1 MRKSGLVIDILGCLG
16 KCSYISRL
24 SNRYLIYSPEFS
36 GRSIIETEGGGS
48 SQQPK
53 ENLLV
58 YIRVKRMVVL
68 LPYLLLVFLQPAVC
82 EVRLPRLV
90 SDGLVLQ
97 READVDIWGWAEPGE
112 KVSVAFRNK
121 TYPATA
127 DKNGKWKIQMRDL
140 KAGGPDR
147 MEISGSNRIHLNDVY
162 VGDVWICSGQ
172 SNMELTMA
180 RAKPVYED
188 EILHSENPYIR
199 HFNVPD
205 RYNFKL
211 PEDDLADG
219 KWEGATPESVLR
231 FSAVGYFFVKALY
244 DRYNVPIGLINASLG
259 GSPVEAWL
267 SEEALRQFPQ
277 HLATAI
283 KFRDDTLIRQIT
295 EHDKKTSDAWYG
307 LLNERDK
314 GLKPEHKSWA
324 DPSYD
329 ASKWPVMELPAFWD
343 GTGLGPVNGVVWFRK
358 EITVPASM
366 VGKPAKLLMGRIVD
380 ADETYV
386 NGKLVGSVSYQY
398 PPRRYEVPAG
408 VLKAGKNVIAVRVIS
423 NAGRGGFIK
432 DKPYRLSADEHAIDL
447 TGEWRYRLGAT
458 MEPLESQTFIR
469 WKPMGLYNGM
479 IAPLLNY
486 SIKGVIW
493 YQGES
498 NAGNPREYAKTF
510 PALIRDWRKQWH
522 QGDFPFLYVQ
532 LPNFMEPKDR
542 PSDSQWAELREA
554 QLKALALP
562 RTAMAVA
569 IDIGEWN
576 DIHPLDKKDV
586 GERLALAARKVAYG
600 EKHLVYSGPVYE
612 SMKVKKNKIILS
624 FAHAGSGLMAKGGEL
639 REFAISG
646 PDKRFVWADARIEGD
661 DKVVVWSDEISDP
674 VAVRYAWADNP
685 EGANLY
691 NKEGLPASPFRTD
704 DF

>member
-1 MRKSGLVIDILGCLG
+1 MIKHIKS
-16 KCSYISRL
+16 
-24 SNRYLIYSPEFS
+24 
-36 GRSIIETEGGGS
+36 
-48 SQQPK
+48 
-53 ENLLV
+53 
-58 YIRVKRMVVL
+58 MAVL
-68 LPYLLLVFLQPAVC
+68 LSFLLMLFLQPAFGA
-82 EVRLPRLV
+82 VRLPRLV
-90 SDGLVLQ
+90 SDGMVLQ
-97 READVDIWGWAEPGE
+97 RETNVTVWGWAEPGE
-112 KVSVAFRNK
+112 KVKVEFRNK
-121 TYPATA
+121 TYHATA
-127 DKNGKWKIQMRDL
+127 GRDRKWDVRLANL

-147 MEISGSNRIHLNDVY
+147 MEIVAENRITLNNVY
-162 VGDVWICSGQ
+162 VGDVWVCSGQ
-172 SNMELTMA
+172 SNMELTME
-180 RAKPVYED
+180 RAKPLYGK
-188 EILHSENPYIR
+188 EIRDAKNFPIR

-205 RYNFKL
+205 RYNFKHPESDL
-211 PEDDLADG
+211 PDGEWEAAD
-219 KWEGATPESVLR
+219 PESVLR
-231 FSAVGYFFVKALY
+231 FSAVGYFFARELY
-244 DRYNVPIGLINASLG
+244 EQYRVPIGLINASLG
-259 GSPVEAWL
+259 GSPVEAWM
-267 SEEALRQFPQ
+267 SEEALKEFPH

-283 KFRDDTLIRQIT
+283 KFRDDTLIQQIA

-314 GLKPEHKSWA
+314 GLKPGRKSWA
-324 DPSYD
+324 DPAYD
-329 ASKWPVMELPAFWD
+329 ASKWPVMKLPAFWD
-343 GTGLGPVNGVVWFRK
+343 GTELGPVNGVVWFRK
-358 EITVPASM
+358 EINVPDAM
-366 VGKPAKLLMGRIVD
+366 AGKPAKLLMGRIVD

-432 DKPYRLSADEHAIDL
+432 DKPYRLSSDGHAIDL

-479 IAPLLNY
+479 IAPMLNY

-498 NAGNPREYAKTF
+498 NAGNPGEYAKTF

-522 QGDFPFLYVQ
+522 QGVFPFLYVQ

-542 PSDSQWAELREA
+542 PSESQWAELREA
-554 QLKALALP
+554 QSQALRVP
-562 RTAMAVA
+562 KTAMSVA
-569 IDIGEWN
+569 IDLGEWN
-576 DIHPLDKKDV
+576 DIHPLNKKDV
-586 GERLALAARKVAYG
+586 GKRLALAAQKVAYG
-600 EKHLVYSGPVYE
+600 EKNIVHSGPVYQ
-612 SMKVKKNKIILS
+612 SMKIKGDKIILS
-624 FAHAGSGLMAKGGEL
+624 FSSIGGGLMAKGGDEL
-639 REFAISG
+639 RQFAISG
-646 PDKRFVWADARIEGD
+646 ADKQFVWAEARIEGD
-661 DKVVVWSDEISDP
+661 KIVVWNDAIANP

>member
-1 MRKSGLVIDILGCLG
+1 MNIH
-16 KCSYISRL
+16 
-24 SNRYLIYSPEFS
+24 
-36 GRSIIETEGGGS
+36 
-48 SQQPK
+48 
-53 ENLLV
+53 
-58 YIRVKRMVVL
+58 VKRTAIL
-68 LPYLLLVFLQPAVC
+68 LPCLLLLFLQPAFC
-82 EVRLPRLV
+82 EVKLPRLV

-97 READVDIWGWAEPGE
+97 RGADASIWGWAEPGE
-112 KVSVAFRNK
+112 KVSVSFRNE
-121 TYPATA
+121 THLATA
-127 DKNGKWKIQMRDL
+127 GSDGKWKVRMRNL

-147 MEISGSNRIHLNDVY
+147 MEIAGSNRIRLNDVY

-180 RAKPVYED
+180 RAKPVYEN

-205 RYNFKL
+205 RYNFKH

-231 FSAVGYFFVKALY
+231 FTAVGYFFAKSLY
-244 DRYNVPIGLINASLG
+244 DRYKVPIGLINASLG

-267 SEEALRQFPQ
+267 SEKALQRFPQ

-283 KFRDDTLIRQIT
+283 KFRDDALIQQIT
-295 EHDKKTSDAWYG
+295 EHDKKTSDTWYG
-307 LLNERDK
+307 LLNERDQ
-314 GLKPEHKSWA
+314 GLKSGHKSWA
-324 DPSYD
+324 DPSHD
-329 ASKWPVMELPAFWD
+329 ASKWPVIELPAFWD

-358 EITVPASM
+358 EITVPDSM
-366 VGKPAKLLMGRIVD
+366 AGKPAKLLMGRIVD

-432 DKPYRLSADEHAIDL
+432 DKPYRLSADGHVIDL

-498 NAGNPREYAKTF
+498 NAGNPGEYAKTF
-510 PALIRDWRKQWH
+510 SALIRDWRKHWH
-522 QGDFPFLYVQ
+522 QGNFPFLYVQ

-542 PSDSQWAELREA
+542 PSESQWAELRES
-554 QLKALALP
+554 QLKTLDVP

-576 DIHPLDKKDV
+576 DIHPLNKKDV
-586 GERLALAARKVAYG
+586 GNRLALAARKIAYG
-600 EKHLVYSGPVYE
+600 EKHLVYSGPIYE
-612 SMKVKKNKIILS
+612 SMKIKKNKIVLS
-624 FAHAGSGLMAKGGEL
+624 FAHAGTGLMAKGDGEL
-639 REFAISG
+639 HQFAISG
-646 PDKRFVWADARIEGD
+646 PDKRFVWANARIEGD
-661 DKVVVWSDEISDP
+661 DKVVVWSDEVPDP
-674 VAVRYAWADNP
+674 VAARYAWADNP

-691 NKEGLPASPFRTD
+691 NQEGLPASPFRTD